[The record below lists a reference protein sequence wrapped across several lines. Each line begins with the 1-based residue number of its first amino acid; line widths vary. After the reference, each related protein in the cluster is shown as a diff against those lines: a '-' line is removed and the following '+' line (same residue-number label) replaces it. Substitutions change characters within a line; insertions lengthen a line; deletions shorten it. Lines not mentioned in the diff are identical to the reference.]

1 MDKFM
6 DSPWFLRLTAL
17 ALALIL
23 FFSVRSEQENKTKTS
38 ETMDVIRNVPVE
50 VYYDKENLVV
60 TGAPDYVDVTIQG
73 PANLVQTAKLLKDFT
88 VMFDLT
94 NLPLGEHEMRA
105 EFENISDKL
114 TVRTD
119 PSKFKLTIE
128 EKITE
133 TFTIDTEINEQS
145 IAEDYYVKSI
155 GIEPKEVV
163 VTGAKSVVESIEFVK
178 VSITTDKGTKDS
190 FQQKARIRVLDRDLN
205 KLPVTILPE
214 EASVS
219 VEVEQY
225 SKEVP
230 LVLKETG
237 DLASGITLDAIELID
252 QKVTIFGTKQAIEG
266 IEAVEVPIDR
276 SKITKTEDIEVKL
289 ALPAAISKL
298 SQDKAKVK
306 IKVKDAANPEIPVE
320 EPDEE

>member
-1 MDKFM
+1 M
-6 DSPWFLRLTAL
+6 
-17 ALALIL
+17 
-23 FFSVRSEQENKTKTS
+23 
-38 ETMDVIRNVPVE
+38 
-50 VYYDKENLVV
+50 
-60 TGAPDYVDVTIQG
+60 
-73 PANLVQTAKLLKDFT
+73 
-88 VMFDLT
+88 
-94 NLPLGEHEMRA
+94 
-105 EFENISDKL
+105 
-114 TVRTD
+114 
-119 PSKFKLTIE
+119 
-128 EKITE
+128 
-133 TFTIDTEINEQS
+133 
-145 IAEDYYVKSI
+145 
-155 GIEPKEVV
+155 
-163 VTGAKSVVESIEFVK
+163 
-178 VSITTDKGTKDS
+178 
-190 FQQKARIRVLDRDLN
+190 LDRDLN